1 MCLHFINKQINK
13 GKTPSKGTKE
23 KRKDL
28 SLKKNHPKVQNVQW
42 GALKGENMKPRS

>member
-1 MCLHFINKQINK
+1 MGLHFIYKQINK

-28 SLKKNHPKVQNVQW
+28 SSKKDYSQKCKMYN
-42 GALKGENMKPRS
+42 GEL

>member
-28 SLKKNHPKVQNVQW
+28 SSKKDYAQKCKMYN
-42 GALKGENMKPRS
+42 GEL